1 MTLIAEDLL
10 LLLLD
15 DDSGKP
21 LVDSTKLPRV
31 LAGALVI
38 ELAMAGS
45 LRITGPGEQ
54 VKKDHVVIAD
64 ALPAALAADPL
75 LHRVFDLVATAARP
89 MKPQKVIEKSTKN
102 LAEDVAARL
111 VAQGFVTEKQG
122 KVLGMFPTTA
132 WPARD
137 TSHEKALRD
146 ALRGALVDGTT
157 PQPHTAALISLISA
171 VDSTHKVVDDADK
184 KLLKQRARQIA
195 EGEWAGAAVSK
206 AVSDVN
212 AAVMAAVVVPVIVST
227 TSS

>member
-21 LVDSTKLPRV
+21 LADSTKLPRV

-38 ELAMAGS
+38 ELASSGS

-54 VKKDHVVIAD
+54 VKKDHAAIAG
-64 ALPAALAADPL
+64 PAPADPL
-75 LHRVFDLVATAARP
+75 LRRVFDLVATASRP
-89 MKPQKVIEKSTKN
+89 MKPQKVIEKSQKN
-102 LAEDVAARL
+102 LSKELVARL
-111 VAQGFVTEKQG
+111 VAQGFVTENKD
-122 KVLGMFPTTA
+122 KVWGLFPTTT

-137 TSHEKALRD
+137 TSHEKVLRD
-146 ALRGALVDGTT
+146 SLRSALVDGTT
-157 PQPHTAALISLISA
+157 PSPHTAALISLISA
-171 VDSTHKVVDDADK
+171 VDLTHKVIVDVDK
-184 KLLKQRARQIA
+184 KQLKQRAKQIA
-195 EGEWAGAAVSK
+195 EGEWAGAAVRK

-212 AAVMAAVVVPVIVST
+212 AAVMAAVMVPVIVST